1 MKRYITLFLALLA
14 FAGACTGTYNHWNP
28 IFNLKINAAVFL
40 SDPTVGE

>member
-28 IFNLKINAAVFL
+28 IVYLS
-40 SDPTVGE
+40 SDPCLKVADLSN